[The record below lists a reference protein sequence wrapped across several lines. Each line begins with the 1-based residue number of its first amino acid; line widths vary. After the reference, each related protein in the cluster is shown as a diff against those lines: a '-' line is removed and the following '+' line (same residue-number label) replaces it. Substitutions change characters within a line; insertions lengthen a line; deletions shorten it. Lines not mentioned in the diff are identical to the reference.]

1 MALGASN
8 IYRNVSRPAET
19 NVQRQG
25 KGNWKIA
32 GDAGTG
38 LIYSTDNKNWFRLVE
53 ETSPVVLYNTELY
66 LDTATSVGEVNKLP
80 DEIIPRYVRDTEKKS
95 SMKQDKEAFNK
106 APISPDE
113 YYKNI

>member
-38 LIYSTDNKNWFRLVE
+38 LIYKV
-53 ETSPVVLYNTELY
+53 
-66 LDTATSVGEVNKLP
+66 K
-80 DEIIPRYVRDTEKKS
+80 
-95 SMKQDKEAFNK
+95 
-106 APISPDE
+106 
-113 YYKNI
+113 